1 MKWTGFDF
9 IPIAIMFYACSWL
22 FSNLKGNSV
31 LTNIDDLRF
40 AAVGVTAPDET
51 IFHPIPP
58 VRVEGQGPHLR
69 LLVDVGSHSRIGQ
82 QLEKGL
88 VSRLPL
94 PVHLFGNVV
103 GQGHWDED
111 DGHMEKASTSL
122 TRSLLT
128 VVAEPYRPVE
138 LIDIYIYIII
148 VYVIFLS

>member
-1 MKWTGFDF
+1 M
-9 IPIAIMFYACSWL
+9 
-22 FSNLKGNSV
+22 
-31 LTNIDDLRF
+31 RF
-40 AAVGVTAPDET
+40 AALGVTAPDEA
-51 IFHPIPP
+51 ISHSILP

-122 TRSLLT
+122 TRSLFT

-138 LIDIYIYIII
+138 LIDIFIYIII